1 MKTDYIK
8 DTRISRKY
16 PGRKQKAS
24 GYVHITGLPYRD
36 AEGLSQLRSC
46 LHDEIINSVPIKGE
60 KSTNPNC
67 IDNVYLEM

>member
-1 MKTDYIK
+1 MKKDYIK
-8 DTRISRKY
+8 DTRIGRKY

-46 LHDEIINSVPIKGE
+46 IHYSIINAAPRIGGE
-60 KSTNPNC
+60 INK
-67 IDNVYLEM
+67 IELYR